1 MEKKK
6 KLKKWH
12 YILIYAGI
20 IILIG
25 FLSNAFPKFFQHKAV
40 QKADPFIK
48 IFVPGYKEGAQCA
61 EAIEGLFEKQEEPID
76 TPDYIKRRIETRRQF
91 EEKEN
96 FNIE

>member
-1 MEKKK
+1 M
-6 KLKKWH
+6 KKWH

-25 FLSNAFPKFFQHKAV
+25 FLSNAFPRFFQHKAV

-61 EAIEGLFEKQEEPID
+61 EAIENLFEKPEDEPLVID
-76 TPDYIKRRIETRRQF
+76 TPEYIKRRIRE
-91 EEKEN
+91 
-96 FNIE
+96 NIEQGLTLNFD